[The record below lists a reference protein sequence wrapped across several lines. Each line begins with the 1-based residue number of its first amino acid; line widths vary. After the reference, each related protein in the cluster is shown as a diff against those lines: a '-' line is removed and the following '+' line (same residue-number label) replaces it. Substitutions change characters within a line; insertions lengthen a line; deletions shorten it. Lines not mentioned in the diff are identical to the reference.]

1 MQSSTDA
8 AHTHTHTHCMHCTQQ
23 SDDSPSD
30 GAVQRA
36 AELPEWAVKALEY
49 YRRSHHI
56 ENRQPRRTYNVRH
69 ATADFAPADVAQR
82 PHGHA
87 QLKEL
92 VSSETHKRILIQ
104 DRCLVNARSRSE
116 IL

>member
-1 MQSSTDA
+1 
-8 AHTHTHTHCMHCTQQ
+8 MHCTQQ

-36 AELPEWAVKALEY
+36 AELPEWAVKALENS
-49 YRRSHHI
+49 RRSHHI
-56 ENRQPRRTYNVRH
+56 ENRQPRLIYNVRH
-69 ATADFAPADVAQR
+69 VNADFAPADMAQR

-87 QLKEL
+87 QLKGL
-92 VSSETHKRILIQ
+92 ASSETHKRIFIQ
-104 DRCLVNARSRSE
+104 DGSLVNARMRSE